1 MNADSKG
8 KRVGLWVRVSTD
20 MQVEDESPEHHEA
33 RGRMYAEMKG
43 WEVVKVYRLDAVS
56 GKSVMGRPE
65 AAEMLDDVRAGRIT
79 GLIFSKLARLARN
92 TRELLEFADIFRA
105 HDADLISLG
114 ESIDTSSPSGRF
126 FFTLLA
132 ALSQWEREEIS
143 SRIAASVP
151 IRAKL
156 GKRVAGQAIYGY
168 RWDEHARLVP
178 DPQEAPVLKLMF
190 ELFREHRRIGQVI
203 RLLAEAGYRNRRGQP
218 FGESTVWRLLRNPV
232 AKGMRLANYS
242 RSDGVKR
249 LTKPESEWV
258 WVPVEAV
265 VSEELWEECNRF
277 LTERAAKL
285 KRQGRPGVHLF
296 SGVVAC
302 ACGQKMYIPSNSPK
316 YVCKS
321 KGGCHNKISVADL
334 ERVFHEK
341 LRDFFLDEEE
351 VAAYLAR
358 TDDVLRERRE
368 LVEAMRAERVRL
380 SGEMDKLYRLYQ
392 DDQISGKQFG
402 ERHRPLEERAE
413 QLDAEIPR
421 LQGEA
426 DYLAVEQ
433 ASAAEIAVEAGTL
446 YSRWTELS
454 FEERREIVERAVEV
468 IVVGREEV
476 TIRLSYEP
484 SPATSAPP
492 APQDQVLLKSPHNQ
506 TTAADWWTSPPTF
519 PCARSGWL
527 PAGTTPAA
535 REGSS
540 ICPAREPGSSRGG
553 GGSPSAAGASRPSIP
568 RRTTTSLSTSA
579 RWSCSPRPMAGGR
592 SSPAMSRR
600 GPSATSSI
608 AAPRTSGRT
617 SSRSPTTAAAPPRPR
632 TSWTPSRRG
641 SP

>member
-1 MNADSKG
+1 
-8 KRVGLWVRVSTD
+8 

-43 WEVVKVYRLDAVS
+43 WEVVKVYRLDGVS
-56 GKSVMGRPE
+56 GKSVMARPE
-65 AAEMLDDVRAGRIT
+65 TAEMLDDVRSGRIT

-105 HDADLISLG
+105 HEADLISLG
-114 ESIDTSSPSGRF
+114 ESIDTSSPAGRF
-126 FFTLLA
+126 FYTLLA
-132 ALSQWEREEIS
+132 ALADWERSEIS
-143 SRIAASVP
+143 FRVAASVP

-168 RWDEHARLVP
+168 RWDENGRLVP

-190 ELFREHRRIGQVI
+190 ELFREHRRIGKVI
-203 RLLAEAGYRNRRGQP
+203 RILTEKGYRSRKGSV
-218 FGESTVWRLLRNPV
+218 FGESTVCRLLRNPV

-249 LTKPESEWV
+249 LIKPESEWV
-258 WVPVEAV
+258 WVPVEPV

-285 KRQGRPGVHLF
+285 KRQGRPPVHLF
-296 SGVVAC
+296 TGAVVC
-302 ACGQKMYIPSNSPK
+302 ECGRRMRVPSNSPK
-316 YVCKS
+316 YVCKD

-334 ERVFHEK
+334 ERVFYEK

-358 TDDVLRERRE
+358 TDDVLSQKRE
-368 LVEAMRAERVRL
+368 LVEGMRAERVRL

-392 DDQISGKQFG
+392 EDQISGKQFG

-446 YSRWTELS
+446 YSRWMELS

-468 IVVGREEV
+468 IVVGREDV
-476 TIRLSYEP
+476 TIRLSYDP
-484 SPATSAPP
+484 PTTFTPP
-492 APQDQVLLKSPHNQ
+492 AFPAPVLAQ
-506 TTAADWWTSPPTF
+506 TPRIQGD
-519 PCARSGWL
+519 R
-527 PAGTTPAA
+527 
-535 REGSS
+535 GSS
-540 ICPAREPGSSRGG
+540 
-553 GGSPSAAGASRPSIP
+553 
-568 RRTTTSLSTSA
+568 
-579 RWSCSPRPMAGGR
+579 
-592 SSPAMSRR
+592 
-600 GPSATSSI
+600 
-608 AAPRTSGRT
+608 
-617 SSRSPTTAAAPPRPR
+617 
-632 TSWTPSRRG
+632 
-641 SP
+641 